1 MKHTVELIELK
12 SGAKGLFI
20 DVPDSSVVL
29 FDLNFRAGDYLSPN
43 EKWDTAHVMEHLV
56 LGANARYKKSRD
68 YSREFSKNGA
78 YNNASTGT
86 YHMSYIAECAEF
98 ETERILDL
106 LCLAVES
113 PLFLQEEFNAEV
125 ANVREELKSRRNNH
139 SWELSLRAG
148 QAMGMLD
155 MPYTERE
162 KQLHNITLN
171 DVQNH
176 YKKTHVLPNLRFYI
190 AGAVKPHKKAI
201 LERLESIDLPTDGER
216 IALPSEP
223 LHNVSEPI
231 LIPDTAVDN
240 VYYRWETAFDG
251 LLSDTETEH
260 LDALLGTLLS
270 TMHSRIFGTA
280 RERGLVYGIGYG
292 KYRTRDNH
300 LWTIHGEVLPQNIE
314 PLFTLI
320 TSELR
325 SVADGNFSEAEMEET
340 RQYALGNF
348 QRGYQTVGSVLDA
361 HLEKFNFD
369 EKIEDITQF
378 EKQVKAVQAKDIIAI
393 ARKALKQELSSSLSF
408 YGAVNEIDVTKLQ
421 DIIKATYR

>member
-1 MKHTVELIELK
+1 
-12 SGAKGLFI
+12 
-20 DVPDSSVVL
+20 
-29 FDLNFRAGDYLSPN
+29 
-43 EKWDTAHVMEHLV
+43 
-56 LGANARYKKSRD
+56 
-68 YSREFSKNGA
+68 
-78 YNNASTGT
+78 
-86 YHMSYIAECAEF
+86 
-98 ETERILDL
+98 
-106 LCLAVES
+106 
-113 PLFLQEEFNAEV
+113 
-125 ANVREELKSRRNNH
+125 
-139 SWELSLRAG
+139 
-148 QAMGMLD
+148 
-155 MPYTERE
+155 
-162 KQLHNITLN
+162 
-171 DVQNH
+171 
-176 YKKTHVLPNLRFYI
+176 
-190 AGAVKPHKKAI
+190 
-201 LERLESIDLPTDGER
+201 
-216 IALPSEP
+216 
-223 LHNVSEPI
+223 
-231 LIPDTAVDN
+231 